1 MNSMKKNCKESSTG
15 RQITKWYKTKG
26 RNNLPWRENITPYRV
41 WISEIMLQQTQAKTV
56 VNYFEKFISH
66 YPSFEDFKPA
76 SEEDVLSLW

>member
-1 MNSMKKNCKESSTG
+1 MNSMKTNCKESSTG
-15 RQITKWYKTKG
+15 KQITKWYRAKG

-66 YPSFEDFKPA
+66 YPTFEDFKPA
-76 SEEDVLSLW
+76 SEELSLIHI